1 MSDYRG
7 RSNMQIGRTD
17 LNKLRGLSDK
27 AFGLTREFVGT
38 VAGNERWQKEGE
50 AQQAR
55 ATEQLR
61 ALREQVRA
69 EGKQAQAR
77 VHEERQ
83 RAAPRAKER
92 SSTS

>member
-1 MSDYRG
+1 
-7 RSNMQIGRTD
+7 MQIGRTD
-17 LNKLRGLSDK
+17 LNELRGLSDK
-27 AFGLTREFVGT
+27 AFGLAKEFVGT

-55 ATEQLR
+55 ATEQQQLR

-83 RAAPRAKER
+83 RAGRPHP
-92 SSTS
+92 